1 VKPALYLA
9 LAAALLIVLLPPTT
23 SRAAEEDAHGGDN
36 QANNKDALHQPGPA
50 VRAPRTTERFTDKGQ
65 TLNPIAMSF
74 DPQNNLYVAEGWRA
88 GNAVLD
94 NRNGPLRR
102 SGGVIH
108 DLQKTSVQDRAQ
120 QIKMLIAGGF
130 YPAERFTKEADKV
143 RFLADTDGD
152 GKADVARVF
161 ADGFNNPLDGIAS
174 GVLVH
179 DGKVYLT
186 NIPHLWLLED
196 KDGDGDAD
204 EQTQGERTSL
214 SYGWGI
220 RWAFYGHDMH
230 GLIKGPDGRIY
241 FSIGDRGYNVKT
253 KEGNHLYGPDR
264 GAVFRM
270 WPDGTGLEL
279 FFEGLRN
286 PQELAFDNYGNL
298 FTGDNNSDSG
308 DKARFAFLPEGGD
321 AGWRQDVQSLN
332 DRGPWN
338 REHMWKPRFAKDD
351 PAQPAWIIPP
361 LANVGRGPSGLAHYP
376 GTGDAFPKNGSFLM
390 CDYPA
395 GVRHVLVK
403 PDGAT
408 FKVVEDSKL
417 PANGSTITDV
427 AWGYD
432 GKLYL
437 SDWGGG
443 WQPNPNGYIKTMTNP
458 AAHEAQ
464 AEVIEEVQTLF
475 AEGFEKLSDEK
486 LIELLGHR
494 DQRVRLEAQWEITS
508 RCDIDTNGFGG
519 RAKASKICH
528 KLSNIVAD
536 KSESQLKRIHA
547 LWVVRV
553 IGFWNSEEAFSDA
566 LFDDDPQIRAQAI
579 SVFGDAISLVGVN
592 SFIDK
597 LQDES
602 PIVQY
607 HAAFAVGK
615 KAGNKGI
622 GPLLDL
628 LERNNNDD
636 PAIRHAA
643 SYALSLIGDAQA
655 IHEEAKRR
663 GSAARLGAVLALRRL
678 DSPLLAEY
686 LDDEDVLTAA
696 EAARAVYDKRVMDA
710 MPALAA
716 SLDTLPID
724 RMIEPI
730 MRRVIEANVRLADRD
745 SAMRLGRLA
754 ANAEAPQAWRLLA
767 LDELD
772 GWSNPRNREGVWGHW
787 WPRPEQTMDD
797 ATAAMLTYLPT
808 ATKDDNPELA
818 TRARTM
824 MQKHV
829 AKSSPKELAEM
840 ALNTDEPT
848 ALRLSTLQLLA
859 DADRTLAIDT
869 AKAIANAQADADRET
884 EGSAD
889 LRIEAR
895 LLLIDLDMQ
904 AGQESYAQAIKTG
917 TLAEQQD
924 AIDRLGRGA
933 TVKGAIPGGVFVEL
947 AEALQRGELAPE
959 LRLDV
964 VQAVSSNQAMPLPA
978 RVAVQRY
985 TEENSVAGEEPF
997 IRDAVLVGGSIAAGK
1012 DVFYNHDAA
1021 QCQRCHTIGGAG
1033 SVGPDLGAIGYQDRN
1048 YLYTALV
1055 KPHADIAEGYATTTV
1070 TLRNGAI
1077 ASGRIVKD
1085 KSTPAKLVLANADG
1099 VEQEIPRNQI
1109 QGVPVTSDQSLMPA
1123 MTDKLSPAELRDV
1136 LAFLATLK
1144 GDAGAASIQAAGA
1157 TTGPASPRVVSTAKD
1172 LPHYVYLPMMLM
1184 GIFALLGLLLLVTV
1198 LGGQNTQ
1205 EHTT

>member
-1 VKPALYLA
+1 MKTASHNTLTPTLWLA
-9 LAAALLIVLLPPTT
+9 LAAMLLTMALWPAL
-23 SRAAEEDAHGGDN
+23 SRAADEDEGAHGGDN
-36 QANNKDALHQPGPA
+36 QASNDDALHQPGPA
-50 VRAPRTTERFTDKGQ
+50 VRAPRTTQRFTEQGQ

-74 DPQNNLYVAEGWRA
+74 DSKGNLYIAEGWRA

-120 QIKMLIAGGF
+120 QIKMLIEGGF

-143 RFLADTDGD
+143 RYLADTDND

-161 ADGFNNPLDGIAS
+161 ADGFNDPLDGIAS

-204 EQTQGERTSL
+204 KTTPGERTSL

-253 KEGNHLYGPDR
+253 QEGKHLYGPDR

-270 WPDGTGLEL
+270 WPDGSGLEL
-279 FFEGLRN
+279 YFEGLRN

-298 FTGDNNSDSG
+298 FTGDNNCDAG
-308 DKARFAFLPEGGD
+308 DLARFAFLPEGGD
-321 AGWRQDVQSLN
+321 AGWRQDVQSLPH
-332 DRGPWN
+332 RGPWH
-338 REHMWKPRFAKDD
+338 REHIWKPRFEKDD

-361 LANVGRGPSGLAHYP
+361 VANVGRGPSGLVHYP
-376 GTGDAFPKNGSFLM
+376 GTGDAFPANGSFLL

-395 GVRHVLVK
+395 GVRHVLVE

-417 PANGSTITDV
+417 PADGNTITDV

-443 WQPNPNGYIKTMTNP
+443 WSPNPNGYIKTMTNR
-458 AAHEAQ
+458 AAHAEQ
-464 AEVIEEVQTLF
+464 AEAIKEVQALF
-475 AEGFEKLSDEK
+475 AEGFEKLDHVD
-486 LIELLGHR
+486 LVELLAHE
-494 DQRVRLEAQWEITS
+494 DQRVRLAAQYELATRKTTAAYISSYATRNEAPALMRLHAYWALGMMARNFPVVTKYIE
-508 RCDIDTNGFGG
+508 DG
-519 RAKASKICH
+519 
-528 KLSNIVAD
+528 LS
-536 KSESQLKRIHA
+536 
-547 LWVVRV
+547 
-553 IGFWNSEEAFSDA
+553 
-566 LFDDDPQIRAQAI
+566 DPDHNIRAQA
-579 SVFGDAISLVGVN
+579 VLTLGDLHHPASSTYRELL
-592 SFIDK
+592 K
-597 LQDES
+597 DES
-602 PIVQY
+602 VMVRH
-607 HAAFAVGK
+607 HAAIALGK
-615 KAGNKGI
+615 TGSTTDIPAILN
-622 GPLLDL
+622 L
-628 LERNNNDD
+628 LERNNNNDVV
-636 PAIRHAA
+636 IRHAA
-643 SYALSLIGDAQA
+643 SYALSLIGDAEA

-686 LDDEDVLTAA
+686 LDDEDTLVAA
-696 EAARAVYDKRVMDA
+696 EAARAIYDKRIMDA
-710 MPALAA
+710 MPALAQ
-716 SLDTLPID
+716 SLDTLPTD

-745 SAMRLGRLA
+745 CALRLGRLA
-754 ANAEAPQAWRLLA
+754 ANAEAPQDWRLLA

-772 GWSNPRNREGVWGHW
+772 GWSAERYREGVWGSW
-787 WPRPEQTMDD
+787 WPRPKQTMDD
-797 ATAAMLTYLPT
+797 ANAAMLAYLPT
-808 ATKDDNPELA
+808 TAKDANPKLA
-818 TRARTM
+818 TRARTL

-829 AKSSPKELAEM
+829 AKSSPKELAEI
-840 ALNTDEPT
+840 ALNADEPA

-859 DADRTLAIDT
+859 DADRTLAIAT
-869 AKAIANAQADADRET
+869 AQAIADMDADPDNEA
-884 EGSAD
+884 EGSAN
-889 LRIEAR
+889 LRIAAR
-895 LLLIDLDMQ
+895 LLLINLDTQ
-904 AGQESYAQAIKTG
+904 AGQESYARAIKAG

-933 TVKGAIPGGVFVEL
+933 AVKGAIPGGAFVEL
-947 AEALQRGELAPE
+947 TDALKRGELAPE

-964 VQAVSSNQAMPLPA
+964 VEAVSSNQAMPLPA
-978 RVAVQRY
+978 RVAVQQYVEKYRIP
-985 TEENSVAGEEPF
+985 GEEPF
-997 IRDAVLVGGSIAAGK
+997 VRDAVLVGGSVAEGK
-1012 DVFYNHDAA
+1012 NIFYNHDAA
-1021 QCQRCHTIGGAG
+1021 QCQRCHNVGGPA
-1033 SVGPDLGAIGYQDRN
+1033 SVGPDMGGIGHKDLN

-1070 TLRNGAI
+1070 TLKNGAI
-1077 ASGRIVKD
+1077 ASGRIVKE
-1085 KSTPAKLVLANADG
+1085 KSTPAQLVLANADG
-1099 VEQEIPRNQI
+1099 VEQGIARDQI
-1109 QGVPVTSDQSLMPA
+1109 QGVPVTSDQSLMPT

-1136 LAFLATLK
+1136 LAYLASLK
-1144 GDAGAASIQAAGA
+1144 GDGTAASIRAAGA
-1157 TTGPASPRVVSTAKD
+1157 STGPAGPYVVSPAKD
-1172 LPHYVYLPMMLM
+1172 MPHFVYLPAMLL
-1184 GIFALLGLLLLVTV
+1184 GIFALLGVLLLITV
-1198 LGGQNTQ
+1198 LGGKSVE
-1205 EHTT
+1205 EHAT